1 MPDQKDAVILAD
13 KCGCLSISVN
23 DLKQQGSRRPFLT
36 SACPFRDSNLD
47 IPVLPNQV
55 ETPVLTGLHVSTPL
69 RGKTICQG
77 FPCDTKFGNVRFRIY
92 ALK

>member
-13 KCGCLSISVN
+13 KCRCLSISVN

-47 IPVLPNQV
+47 IPVLPNKV

-69 RGKTICQG
+69 KGKTI
-77 FPCDTKFGNVRFRIY
+77 PR
-92 ALK
+92 ALLVVQN